1 MAGDFLRDI
10 NAAISADMP
19 AGQKANL
26 IAALSRRAIHA
37 ETDWLGD
44 ASEIVE
50 ATKLI
55 ASWLATG
62 IAAEARGQELETA
75 KTCGIIALLT
85 LSAKARGIIDRNND
99 FEAMEAQ
106 AGCAAPEFA
115 DTIKARVLN

>member
-19 AGQKANL
+19 AGQKANR
-26 IAALSRRAIHA
+26 IAALSRRATRA

-44 ASEIVE
+44 AAEMVE

-55 ASWLATG
+55 ARWLANG
-62 IAAEARGQELETA
+62 ISAEAQGPEMAKA
-75 KTCGIIALLT
+75 KTLGIMALLT